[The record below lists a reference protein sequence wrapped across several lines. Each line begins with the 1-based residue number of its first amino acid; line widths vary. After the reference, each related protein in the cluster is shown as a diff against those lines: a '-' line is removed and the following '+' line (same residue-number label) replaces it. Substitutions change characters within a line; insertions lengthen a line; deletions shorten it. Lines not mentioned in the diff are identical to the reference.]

1 MAHDPKHLRLVN
13 AIIDGEVEGAE
24 IAKRAQA
31 FGGSLAER
39 LSRITRAIVT
49 MRVVGRISPEQAKVA
64 YVEAYK
70 ALSLGGFA
78 RVAED
83 TRLHGAKTAVMV
95 HTEAKAIKLEVLT
108 MKKITREDFKT
119 RALAREL
126 EREHKKV
133 DNGL

>member
-24 IAKRAQA
+24 IAQRAQSL
-31 FGGSLAER
+31 GGSLAER
-39 LSRITRAIVT
+39 LNRITRAIVT
-49 MRVVGRISPEQAKVA
+49 MRVAGRISPAQAKVA
-64 YVEAYK
+64 YVEAFK

-78 RVAED
+78 RVAEA
-83 TRLHGAKTAVMV
+83 TQLHGAKTAVMV
-95 HTEAKAIKLEVLT
+95 HTEAKALGLEALT
-108 MKKITREDFKT
+108 MKKITREDFKN

-126 EREHKKV
+126 EREHKGA